1 MATNQINKVENFLKT
16 YKLLKMIQEKLEN
29 LNRPL
34 TNKDIIT
41 VIKRLPTK
49 KSPRPDDFTDEFY

>member
-1 MATNQINKVENFLKT
+1 
-16 YKLLKMIQEKLEN
+16 MIQEKLEN

-41 VIKRLPTK
+41 VIKRFPTK